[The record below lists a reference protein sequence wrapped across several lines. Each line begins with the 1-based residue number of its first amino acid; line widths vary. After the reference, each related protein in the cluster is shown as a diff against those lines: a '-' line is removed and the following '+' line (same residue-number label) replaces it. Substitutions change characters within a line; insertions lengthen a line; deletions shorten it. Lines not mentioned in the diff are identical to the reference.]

1 MAKPSGSLYQ
11 EGLTFQDKI
20 SQKYTP
26 RSSGQG
32 QRPSPPK
39 GEKVAGKFTI
49 K

>member
-1 MAKPSGSLYQ
+1 MAGNLYQ
-11 EGLTFQDKI
+11 EGVTSQEKIDK
-20 SQKYTP
+20 KYTP

-39 GEKVAGKFTI
+39 GEKAAGKFTI